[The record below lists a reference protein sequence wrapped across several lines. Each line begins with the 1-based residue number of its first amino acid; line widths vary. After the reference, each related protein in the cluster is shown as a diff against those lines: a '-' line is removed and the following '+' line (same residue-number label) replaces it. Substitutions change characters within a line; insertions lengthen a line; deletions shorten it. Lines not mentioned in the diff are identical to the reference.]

1 MHLIYIDCYC
11 IACVAG
17 VRRGGSGE
25 RRAREA
31 REHRA
36 REDPPLPKLPRSL
49 ILAPSLLFY
58 GLPRRLAIVN
68 HF

>member
-1 MHLIYIDCYC
+1 MHPIYIDCYC

-17 VRRGGSGE
+17 GRRRGSGE

-36 REDPPLPKLPRSL
+36 REDPSLPKLLRSL

-58 GLPRRLAIVN
+58 GLPRRVTIVN
-68 HF
+68 H